1 MGQKYSRPEPCYH
14 GYGDQPPAKRPCIC
28 RRRSSGLLLPRGSK
42 PDLFPHYQR
51 PKQHTIAA
59 EGVHFALWSSIM
71 SVGGGL
77 GEIFVNHDARMHIAG
92 EHAIPELLEAHKRS
106 KYLTNLMLLVSGV
119 SGALAYQ
126 QTKDNYWLIGSGL
139 MLAGIPYCALVEYP
153 VAEQLKFLTLDAKSE
168 KARTLLASWGGI
180 QLGKLALAVGGA
192 TIFYWFA
199 RR

>member
-1 MGQKYSRPEPCYH
+1 M
-14 GYGDQPPAKRPCIC
+14 AAN
-28 RRRSSGLLLPRGSK
+28 RSLL
-42 PDLFPHYQR
+42 D
-51 PKQHTIAA
+51 TIAA
-59 EGVHFALWSSIM
+59 EGVHLALWSSIM

-77 GEIFVNHDARMHIAG
+77 GEIFVNHDARMHINA
-92 EHAIPELLEAHKRS
+92 EHAVPELVAAHQRS
-106 KYLTNLMLLVSGV
+106 KILTNLLLAVSGV

-139 MLAGIPYCALVEYP
+139 MLAGIPYCALVENP

-168 KARTLLASWGGI
+168 KAKTMLASWGGI

-192 TIFYWFA
+192 TVFYWFA

>member
-1 MGQKYSRPEPCYH
+1 
-14 GYGDQPPAKRPCIC
+14 
-28 RRRSSGLLLPRGSK
+28 
-42 PDLFPHYQR
+42 
-51 PKQHTIAA
+51 
-59 EGVHFALWSSIM
+59 M

-92 EHAIPELLEAHKRS
+92 EHAIVELIEAYKRS
-106 KYLTNLMLLVSGV
+106 KYLTNILLLVSGV

-139 MLAGIPYCALVEYP
+139 MLAGIPYTALVEQP

-168 KARTLLASWGGI
+168 KARNLLASWGGI
-180 QLGKLALAVGGA
+180 QLGKLALAFGGA

>member
-1 MGQKYSRPEPCYH
+1 
-14 GYGDQPPAKRPCIC
+14 
-28 RRRSSGLLLPRGSK
+28 
-42 PDLFPHYQR
+42 
-51 PKQHTIAA
+51 
-59 EGVHFALWSSIM
+59 M

-139 MLAGIPYCALVEYP
+139 MLGKFINIFFYKILFIFFLAGIPYCALVEYP
-153 VAEQLKFLTLDAKSE
+153 VAEQLKYLTLDAKSE
-168 KARTLLASWGGI
+168 KAKTLLASWGGV

>member
-1 MGQKYSRPEPCYH
+1 MSLVQ
-14 GYGDQPPAKRPCIC
+14 
-28 RRRSSGLLLPRGSK
+28 RSLLDK
-42 PDLFPHYQR
+42 
-51 PKQHTIAA
+51 IAA
-59 EGVHFALWSSIM
+59 EGVDFALWSSIM

-77 GEIFVNHDARMHIAG
+77 GEIFVNHDARMNIAG
-92 EHAIPELLEAHKRS
+92 DHAIPQLIESHKRS
-106 KYLTNLMLLVSGV
+106 KVLTNLLLLVSGV

-126 QTKDNYWLIGSGL
+126 QTKDKYWLIGSGL
-139 MLAGIPYCALVEYP
+139 MLAGIPYCVLVEYP

-168 KARTLLASWGGI
+168 KAKSLLASWGGI

>member
-1 MGQKYSRPEPCYH
+1 MSMAQ
-14 GYGDQPPAKRPCIC
+14 
-28 RRRSSGLLLPRGSK
+28 RSLL
-42 PDLFPHYQR
+42 D
-51 PKQHTIAA
+51 TIAA

-92 EHAIPELLEAHKRS
+92 EHAIPQLIEAHNRS
-106 KYLTNLMLLVSGV
+106 KYLTNLMLIVSGV

-168 KARTLLASWGGI
+168 KAKTLLASWGGI